1 MGRRRTRNET
11 PKGLVR
17 VSSSRPPPIPDDRTG
32 GEPRPTTGGP
42 EPFPCRP
49 GSQKDTRRKATSEAE
64 RQHHTREEGATR
76 LRTTTTRDTRRDR
89 AGRSQSPAPIVGGGF
104 SAPAAR
110 PRNQAAKPRPN
121 PDGRYRPETIHASGS
136 GGRNR
141 DPAQSETGNR
151 NRDTRCPAN
160 GNRDYRSCG
169 WGVPAAPLN
178 RPSGPRADGAGRR
191 RTTRR
196 RKESPGRKT
205 TTRRR

>member
-1 MGRRRTRNET
+1 M
-11 PKGLVR
+11 
-17 VSSSRPPPIPDDRTG
+17 
-32 GEPRPTTGGP
+32 
-42 EPFPCRP
+42 FPCRP

-76 LRTTTTRDTRRDR
+76 LRTTTTTDTRRDR
-89 AGRSQSPAPIVGGGF
+89 AGRSQSPAPIVGVGVLRPGRA
-104 SAPAAR
+104 APEPSR
-110 PRNQAAKPRPN
+110 QTP
-121 PDGRYRPETIHASGS
+121 PESRRTVSTGTDTRIGGS

-160 GNRDYRSCG
+160 GNRDYRSGG
-169 WGVPAAPLN
+169 WGVSAAPLN

-196 RKESPGRKT
+196 DDGDDDVGG
-205 TTRRR
+205 